1 MKVKQIAI
9 LLMAVTLQLVSG
21 EFAFASEN
29 SAAVQ
34 QNRKQVSGVI
44 TDANGDPVPGA
55 TVMVPNTSLGTISDL
70 DGHYSIE
77 IPAGTSTLEVV
88 CMGYANATINLGSA
102 SIYDVTLEEDTL
114 ALEEVV
120 VVGYG
125 TQKKVNL
132 TGAVSS
138 VNFEDLAESRPITS
152 VASALAGM
160 SAGLSVRTTSSDPG
174 NESNT
179 VRIRGAGTL
188 NTSSPLYIVDGIEG
202 SLSHV
207 NPHDI
212 ATITILKDAAS
223 CAIYGNRGANGVVLI
238 TTKKGTD
245 GVVNVTYSGSVSF
258 NSPMN
263 KLSFVTDYADY
274 MEIMNEAF
282 VNIGQA
288 PNFDAETT
296 IKAWREAKKNPNA
309 KAESGYP
316 NYVAYP
322 NIDWQD
328 YMYRNVASHDH
339 NISVTGR
346 SEKASYLI
354 SANYMDNPGLISN
367 TSAKKY
373 QIRAN
378 IEVRPTKWLAV
389 GMQTYGSVMD
399 KASGDFST
407 AIDGIVMTSPGIYP
421 YYNGYY
427 GYAAAPEESAT
438 ANNPLYT
445 VEQDDAIRTYSRIK
459 ASVYAKID
467 FLKDFSFKTLV
478 NYGRHWYDFQNK
490 PLVNQPVKMNFAT
503 GMQMTLPTSPS
514 ELETYFRANG
524 DWDYTIQNTL
534 NWSHSFG
541 KHDLS
546 ALLGYEEYYSF
557 EYIHN
562 ATKKGLIDPS
572 IWVGD
577 AATEVIQS
585 SGSATDYASR
595 SFFGR
600 LNYVYA
606 DKYLFEANLR
616 ADGSSRFAKGNRW
629 GFFPSFSAGWRIE
642 QEEWM
647 KNSGFDLLKLRAS
660 WGKLGNNSIG
670 NYDYQAIYEAY
681 NYSFNNTLTSGL
693 AASSFANTALCWETT
708 TSTDIGL
715 DIGVLNNRLTA
726 EIDVYNKVTDG
737 ILYRP
742 TIYLTAGV
750 AKAPMQNIAEVT
762 NKGIELTLGWRDHY
776 KDFRYSVSGNFAFN
790 HNRVTKYK
798 GALKEYWE
806 ESPSGLRTFVS
817 NLGDVSTGSST
828 RVLEGHTINE
838 YYMLTPYSGDGTY
851 FDEFGVVNINGGP
864 KDGMIRTP
872 MDMAWLK
879 AMIASGYDFRPGKAV
894 AKDKIWYGDYIYADY
909 DCDGIYG
916 NTYDNR
922 FTGKSST
929 PKYTFGIQAS
939 AAWKGIDLQ
948 VNFAGAAG
956 FWLYWNETGANNTG
970 TRLGYNLLSYIAD
983 DHYFYDPDNP
993 TDPRT
998 NITSKNARLTA
1009 NEGSNQQGEKSTLHL
1024 YRGDYLKMK
1033 NLTIGYTL
1041 PEHIANKI
1049 MMKGL
1054 RVYLSGE
1061 NLFTI
1066 TSYPG
1071 QDPEMGAGLG
1081 YVTMRQI
1088 SLGANLTF

>member
-1 MKVKQIAI
+1 MATESSAI
-9 LLMAVTLQLVSG
+9 
-21 EFAFASEN
+21 
-29 SAAVQ
+29 VQ
-34 QNRKQVSGVI
+34 QDGKKHVSGVVKDNAGLPI
-44 TDANGDPVPGA
+44 PGA
-55 TVMVPNTSLGTISDL
+55 SIMLPNTTVGTVTDLEGYYSLDVPSD
-70 DGHYSIE
+70 
-77 IPAGTSTLEVV
+77 ATTLEVMS
-88 CMGYANATINLGSA
+88 MGYTTVQVALGAA
-102 SIYDVTLEEDTL
+102 SVYNVVLEDDKL
-114 ALEEVV
+114 LLEEVV

-132 TGAVSS
+132 TGAVST

-152 VASALAGM
+152 VGSALAGM

-174 NESNT
+174 SESNT
-179 VRIRGAGTL
+179 IRIRGTGTL
-188 NTSSPLYIVDGIEG
+188 NSGSSPLCIIDGIEG

-212 ATITILKDAAS
+212 ATITVLKDAAS

-274 MEIMNEAF
+274 MELMNESYE
-282 VNIGQA
+282 NINMTGTFEQ
-288 PNFDAETT
+288 ET
-296 IKAWREAKKNPNA
+296 IKTWREAKKNPNA

-316 NYVAYP
+316 NYVSYP

-339 NISVTGR
+339 NISVTGKT
-346 SEKASYLI
+346 EKASYLI
-354 SANYMDNPGLISN
+354 SANYVDNPGLVSN

-399 KASGDFST
+399 KAAGDFST
-407 AIDGIVMTSPGIYP
+407 AIDGIVKTTPGIYP

-427 GYAAAPEESAT
+427 GYAAAAEESAT

-445 VEQDDAIRTYSRIK
+445 VEQEDAIRTYSRIK

-503 GMQMTLPTSPS
+503 GLQMTSPTSPS

-534 NWSHSFG
+534 NWNHSFG

-557 EYIHN
+557 EYIHT

-572 IWVGD
+572 IWVGS

-585 SGSATDYASR
+585 TGSATDYASR

-600 LNYVYA
+600 FNYVYA

-629 GFFPSFSAGWRIE
+629 GIFPSFSAGWRIE
-642 QEEWM
+642 QENFM
-647 KNSGFDLLKLRAS
+647 QNSGFDLLKLRAS

-670 NYDYQAIYEAY
+670 DYDYQAIYEAH
-681 NYSFNNTLTSGL
+681 NYSFNNTLVTGL
-693 AASSFANTALCWETT
+693 AASTFANTALCWETT

-742 TIYLTAGV
+742 TVYLTAGT
-750 AKAPMQNIAEVT
+750 ATAPMQNIAEVT

-776 KDFRYSVSGNFAFN
+776 KDFRYSVSGNFAYN
-790 HNRVTKYK
+790 NNRVTKYK

-817 NLGDVSTGSST
+817 NLGEVSTGSST

-838 YYMLTPYSGDGTY
+838 YYMLTPYEGTGTY
-851 FDEFGVVNINGGP
+851 FDDFGNVIVNGGP

-872 MDMAWLK
+872 MDMAWLQ
-879 AMIASGYDFRPGKAV
+879 AMISSGYDFRPMKSVG
-894 AKDKIWYGDYIYADY
+894 KDKIWYGDYIYADH
-909 DCDGIYG
+909 DGDGIYG

-929 PKYTFGIQAS
+929 PKYTFGFQAS

-948 VNFAGAAG
+948 LSFAGAAG

-993 TDPRT
+993 SDPRT
-998 NITSKNARLTA
+998 NITSKHARLTA
-1009 NEGSNQQGEKSTLHL
+1009 NEGSNQQGERSTLHL
-1024 YRGDYLKMK
+1024 YKGDYLKLK
-1033 NLTIGYTL
+1033 NVTLGYTL

-1049 MMKGL
+1049 LMKGL

-1088 SLGANLTF
+1088 SIGANLTF